1 MDFEQLYNTYFMQV
15 YSYVITLAKNSDEAE
30 EITQKAFF
38 KAFTAKKAFS
48 GGSSPQRGCKKSG
61 EAAYCPFRFLFGHR
75 KGNRVWDKVP
85 LLLLKSKKTT

>member
-38 KAFTAKKAFS
+38 KA
-48 GGSSPQRGCKKSG
+48 
-61 EAAYCPFRFLFGHR
+61 
-75 KGNRVWDKVP
+75 
-85 LLLLKSKKTT
+85 